1 MQTSS
6 DSNYSASQ
14 ATASLEHSH
23 SSSMFAKLIES
34 STWIAL
40 IFCFAILL
48 WNPCDSGASV
58 AAGDTIYAI
67 ALSLGTFGLVAL
79 WIWVSVQGNQWA
91 STRLLWLFLSMV
103 VLWHAM
109 ATGWTVGKSNTKF
122 AIHGFWQSTA
132 FWCLLFCVAW
142 MSRTSIGAAR
152 LLRWWWVLAAFVIL
166 YGFWEYGVLQPKFRA
181 ELATDRAGLLERQG
195 IEPDSS
201 MAILITNRI
210 ESTEIRSLFALANSY
225 AGFLVAIW
233 PVLLG
238 WGITVLMRRGD
249 KETSSGDS
257 RKGANT
263 EWALVLLCIAATAL
277 ALLLTK
283 SRSAWV
289 AAAVGVGLTLLFD
302 PQLRRDGYGWYRK
315 HFGLTVGA
323 LVLLAAIFG
332 TVYAMDP
339 LIFQEA
345 GKSLAYRMNYWEGA
359 WTLIQESPLLGYGSL
374 NFQPTYLRVKRS
386 IAAETPAD
394 PHNFLLEIAHSG
406 GWGLLGLTLFF
417 IAAVAWFAW
426 RSNKRSSEVRTIET
440 VSGGAWVARS
450 SYAAMVLSALSVLVF
465 AFLTVGDDELIGT
478 SLALVGAC
486 AFGIW
491 LLRNPSAGESV
502 LTIVRDK
509 PVLFYIAWI
518 VSLVHLLASGGWM
531 LPGTMAG
538 PILSLGLFIGSIGRG
553 SRSLS
558 GLSATTAIPEPK
570 IPEPKAPVPERMQFL
585 PVLIAAG
592 LIGFWGWS
600 MWLPSTRANYVA
612 NQLITSKDPPSIDT
626 FSSWMQAAPYDP
638 DLARLGMEY
647 CASMFETPMDAAA
660 RERWLHLFQQTR
672 TQFLDRDPN
681 HALAF
686 SEAAKQSLRI
696 GASIANPAEGQSD
709 SFRELRGSGRR
720 MQTDSVEFF
729 RQAALNAQ
737 ASAEMQLQGA
747 MAAALVG
754 NWKVSEKLLE
764 KAQGIDELTSHS
776 DRKIQATRIWVPRKM
791 LAGFEKSAISANRLV
806 VEGNSDWKAWK
817 EQVQR
822 SESVPGEPVARLL
835 RSLQQKPVEKPV
847 EKPAPAEAPQGA
859 ESSAP

>member
-1 MQTSS
+1 MQSSS
-6 DSNYSASQ
+6 DPFYSASE
-14 ATASLEHSH
+14 ATASQVTASQGPASTVSLDHPR
-23 SSSMFAKLIES
+23 SSSMFAKLIEAS
-34 STWIAL
+34 AWFAL
-40 IFCFAILL
+40 IFCFTVLL
-48 WNPCDSGASV
+48 WNPSDSGASV

-67 ALSLGTFGLVAL
+67 ALSLGTFGVVAL
-79 WIWVSVQGNQWA
+79 WIWVSGQSNQWA
-91 STRLLWLFLSMV
+91 STRLIWLFLSMV

-142 MSRTSIGAAR
+142 MSRTSIGAAK

-181 ELATDRAGLLERQG
+181 ELAADRAGLLERQG
-195 IEPDSS
+195 IEPNSS

-210 ESTEIRSLFALANSY
+210 ESTEIRSFFALANSY

-233 PVLLG
+233 PVLIG
-238 WGITVLMRRGD
+238 WGITVLMRRGG
-249 KETSSGDS
+249 KETSSGET
-257 RKGANT
+257 RKGAKT
-263 EWALVLLCIAATAL
+263 EWALVLLCIAATAM

-289 AAAVGVGLTLLFD
+289 AAAVGVGLTLLLD

-315 HFGLTVGA
+315 HFGLTLAA
-323 LVLLAAIFG
+323 LGLLAAIFG

-417 IAAVAWFAW
+417 IAAVAWIAW
-426 RSNKRSSEVRTIET
+426 RASKRAPEVRTIET
-440 VSGGAWVARS
+440 VSDGVWVARS
-450 SYAAMVLSALSVLVF
+450 SYASMVLSALFVLAF
-465 AFLTVGDDELIGT
+465 AFFTVGDDELIGT
-478 SLALVGAC
+478 SLALVGAS

-491 LLRNPSAGESV
+491 LVRNPSASESV

-509 PVLFYIAWI
+509 PVLFYVAWI
-518 VSLVHLLASGGWM
+518 ASLVHLLASGGWM

-553 SRSLS
+553 SGSLS
-558 GLSATTAIPEPK
+558 GSVATSATPQ
-570 IPEPKAPVPERMQFL
+570 PERNQLL
-585 PVLIAAG
+585 PVAIAAG
-592 LIGFWGWS
+592 LIGLWGWS

-626 FSSWMQAAPYDP
+626 FSSWMQSAPYDA

-672 TQFLDRDPN
+672 TEFLDRDPK

-686 SEAAKQSLRI
+686 TEAAKQSLRI

-720 MQTDSVEFF
+720 MQSESVEFF

-737 ASAEMQLQGA
+737 ASAETQLQGA

-764 KAQGIDELTSHS
+764 KAEEIDRLTSHS

-791 LAGFEKSAISANRLV
+791 LAGFEKSATSANRLV
-806 VEGNSDWKAWK
+806 VDGNSDWNAWK
-817 EQVQR
+817 VLVQR

-835 RSLQQKPVEKPV
+835 RSLQQEPEQ
-847 EKPAPAEAPQGA
+847 KPAPAETPQA
-859 ESSAP
+859 ADSSAP